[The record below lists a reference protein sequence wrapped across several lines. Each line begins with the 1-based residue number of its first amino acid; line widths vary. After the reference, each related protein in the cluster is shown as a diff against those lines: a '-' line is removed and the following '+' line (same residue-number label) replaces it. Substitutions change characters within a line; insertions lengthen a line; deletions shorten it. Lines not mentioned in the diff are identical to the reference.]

1 LLLFFLGGRLAAADL
16 RWGDRR
22 LAVTERASKGRSAA
36 AKPLFL
42 FSFFLISALF
52 FVSLFRLH

>member
-42 FSFFLISALF
+42 FSFF
-52 FVSLFRLH
+52 